1 MTTNNATAVIDAAIV
16 YGASRWLRGIHKNPS
31 HEWEKSYKA
40 SDDKLLFLEFL
51 HVLLLYDRIAM
62 DSSSASR
69 AIPSEL
75 LELFAKVNA
84 HSNADVLGRRELAPY
99 KKSEINAIAEA
110 TCRLISGIV
119 EDPQKRQTIQRSRVP
134 WAYKSPIH
142 HDFEMMTSIVE
153 EQSLDIDLLPFALFS
168 FRGLCY
174 SGFAHHQANT
184 TDAPMVYV
192 ASPGRISAL
201 KQIISA
207 QDLKRFEFAR
217 RSYRDLVG
225 LLRIPEYGYNFSH
238 LNSLDQSQVSQLAL
252 AVSGKSPQE
261 ALKFALQLRV
271 SEDAGVLPKRWA
283 ERIWATTKSSALGT
297 NHPGEQNMENISAGG
312 DVIQIYYAS
321 PADN

>member
-1 MTTNNATAVIDAAIV
+1 MISTNATAVIDAAIV

-31 HEWEKSYKA
+31 YEWEKSYKA

-51 HVLLLYDRIAM
+51 HDLLLYDKIAM

-69 AIPSEL
+69 AIPNEL

-84 HSNADVLGRRELAPY
+84 HANTELLCRRGLAPY
-99 KKSEINAIAEA
+99 DKSEINAIAEA
-110 TCRLISGIV
+110 TCHLISGITG
-119 EDPQKRQTIQRSRVP
+119 DPQKRLEVLQARVP

-142 HDFEMMTSIVE
+142 HEYEMMASIVAD
-153 EQSLDIDLLPFALFS
+153 QSLGSELVPFALFS

-174 SGFAHHQANT
+174 SGFANYQAST
-184 TDAPMVYV
+184 TDTPMVYV

-207 QDLKRFEFAR
+207 PDLKRFEFAR

-238 LNSLDQSQVSQLAL
+238 LNSLDQSQVSQLAF
-252 AVSGKSPQE
+252 AVSGKSPRE
-261 ALKFALQLRV
+261 ALKFAIQLRA
-271 SEDAGVLPKRWA
+271 SEEARLLRQRWA

-321 PADN
+321 PADS